1 VEEIKKEDPPEFVT
15 IQIDEAYTLQIRKG
29 TKAKYGSEGDTWLY
43 FVTEDKSP
51 CITVVFSDNTV
62 HLESYY
68 FKAPESC
75 KRIPH
80 DISIIFYLHLQSYW
94 ELLKL
99 I

>member
-1 VEEIKKEDPPEFVT
+1 MEVTLEELAEEIKKEDPREFVT
-15 IQIDEAYTLQIRKG
+15 IQIDDVYTLQLLKG

-51 CITVVFSDNTV
+51 CITVVFSANTEEY
-62 HLESYY
+62 HTI
-68 FKAPESC
+68 FF
-75 KRIPH
+75 
-80 DISIIFYLHLQSYW
+80 SIIFYLHLQSYW